1 MNTDDRRE
9 LASPALTAPS
19 RKSLPPFEALRAFD
33 AVARLGGVRRA
44 AQVLCRDHAVISRH
58 LRTIEAWTGA
68 TLIEIGCG
76 RSQLLPYFAKNFGFR
91 VAGLDY
97 SAVGCEKARGILER
111 DGIPGDIF
119 CGDLWTFDAFP
130 EPGYDVVFSFGL
142 VEHFEETSAA
152 IRGLARFARAGG
164 VVLTLI
170 PNMRG
175 AVGALQKVLSRK
187 IYDIHVPLSAADLAR
202 AHAEAGLLVQT
213 SGYLLPAHFGV
224 CNPGTH
230 LDAGAS
236 ALFRDL
242 AYRGAI
248 AFSTALLGVHERL
261 VRIPTSELLSP
272 YAFALATKPRDASPS
287 ASPVREAG

>member
-1 MNTDDRRE
+1 MMTERVGKDYWDLSWRAETRLPETFDPAVRGLRGLFRRQFHRFFVE
-9 LASPALTAPS
+9 RLAPLAS
-19 RKSLPPFEALRAFD
+19 
-33 AVARLGGVRRA
+33 
-44 AQVLCRDHAVISRH
+44 
-58 LRTIEAWTGA
+58 TGA

-175 AVGALQKVLSRK
+175 AVGALQKVQ
-187 IYDIHVPLSAADLAR
+187 IGR
-202 AHAEAGLLVQT
+202 ASCRERG
-213 SGYLLPAHFGV
+213 GV
-224 CNPGTH
+224 
-230 LDAGAS
+230 GA
-236 ALFRDL
+236 
-242 AYRGAI
+242 
-248 AFSTALLGVHERL
+248 V
-261 VRIPTSELLSP
+261 
-272 YAFALATKPRDASPS
+272 
-287 ASPVREAG
+287 